1 MYRGLFNVKSAYHV
15 ARRLLIDVNRGG
27 TSRDC
32 AAKNVWTAIWKLR
45 LRNKIKVFAWRA
57 CHEILPTAANLTR
70 RKVIT
75 DDKCS
80 VCTRETEST
89 FHALWDCA
97 AVQDIWAGSS
107 RKLQKARH
115 GQTDM
120 MHLME
125 EFLERLYQ
133 DELELFW
140 TQAWIV
146 WNQRNCLLHGGKMKV
161 PNSLTNRAEDYITEF
176 RIAQTRLD
184 AQRTQ
189 QPKGDTW
196 QPPPPE
202 AYKLNFDAAVFPDSG
217 RTDYG
222 AII

>member
-1 MYRGLFNVKSAYHV
+1 MNQ
-15 ARRLLIDVNRGG
+15 GG

-45 LRNKIKVFAWRA
+45 LPNKIKVFTWRA
-57 CHEILPTAANLTR
+57 CHEILPTAVNLTR

-107 RKLQKARH
+107 QKLQKARH

-140 TQAWIV
+140 T
-146 WNQRNCLLHGGKMKV
+146 
-161 PNSLTNRAEDYITEF
+161 
-176 RIAQTRLD
+176 
-184 AQRTQ
+184 
-189 QPKGDTW
+189 
-196 QPPPPE
+196 
-202 AYKLNFDAAVFPDSG
+202 
-217 RTDYG
+217 
-222 AII
+222 